1 MRTLQYR
8 IALIITVSIVA
19 VMLAATMVT
28 SWVLSSGDG
37 ARMADLMAQHIAFS
51 SDLLGR
57 GMGPP
62 DLVENPRPLGPPF
75 PGPNFGPPMHR
86 EEIAKGPEQGT
97 IRDDLTFAL
106 KTALAKQ
113 HATGDVVVTENAT
126 TGTLTASYRLS
137 NGLWGVFDYPRPMG
151 IPPSLEIIVGGWM
164 ATVMAGV
171 VAVALIMARRV
182 TRPFAILEA
191 AVTSVGRDGV
201 LPPVAET
208 GSRESRHTARVL
220 NQLSERL
227 RISMESRMR
236 CSCRP

>member
-1 MRTLQYR
+1 
-8 IALIITVSIVA
+8 
-19 VMLAATMVT
+19 
-28 SWVLSSGDG
+28 
-37 ARMADLMAQHIAFS
+37 
-51 SDLLGR
+51 
-57 GMGPP
+57 
-62 DLVENPRPLGPPF
+62 
-75 PGPNFGPPMHR
+75 
-86 EEIAKGPEQGT
+86 
-97 IRDDLTFAL
+97 
-106 KTALAKQ
+106 
-113 HATGDVVVTENAT
+113 
-126 TGTLTASYRLS
+126 
-137 NGLWGVFDYPRPMG
+137 
-151 IPPSLEIIVGGWM
+151 
-164 ATVMAGV
+164 MAGV